1 MEKKA
6 KKVVIG
12 DSRIVIDE
20 EGIKTNRP
28 DAAVWLQNGTEESDI
43 MIMDNESEINLN
55 ATQGAKSIFPS
66 TEEVKVMGESQ
77 LKRIEEK
84 LERVIGLLE
93 GKRLDDSSSGKLTTV
108 YSSDQDA

>member
-1 MEKKA
+1 VIRELLSMKKEL
-6 KKVVIG
+6 KQTDLMPLYGYK
-12 DSRIVIDE
+12 
-20 EGIKTNRP
+20 
-28 DAAVWLQNGTEESDI
+28 NGTEESDI